1 MKSRIAMLILVL
13 LVAMG
18 GLPGK
23 GSAETYPSR
32 PVSVIVPF
40 PPGGVAELTARPLL
54 AVLERILKQPFV
66 VVNKPGASGTVGTQQ
81 ASISKPDG
89 YTLLVTVSSMSVF
102 PEVDVLF
109 GRPRTYK
116 REDFTPIALLSADPM
131 ILVVRKDSIYKSVAD
146 IIADAKRR
154 PGEIKYSSS
163 GVYGATHLPT
173 EMFANAAGIKLRHVP
188 YTGGGPALIA
198 LLGGHVDI
206 LFTVPIIAFVQLKS
220 GDVTPLAVASEK
232 RHPAFPNV
240 PTLKELGYDVEYY
253 MWCGVF
259 APKATPP
266 DILKTL
272 REATRKAAASP
283 EFKAAMDRMNT
294 PIDYRDA
301 DDFQKFWDKDA
312 QRSIEAIRRI
322 GRVE

>member
-1 MKSRIAMLILVL
+1 MKSRIAVLILL
-13 LVAMG
+13 LLAAAG
-18 GLPGK
+18 GFK
-23 GSAETYPSR
+23 AASAETYPSR

-54 AVLERILKQPFV
+54 AVLERILNQPFV

-116 REDFTPIALLSADPM
+116 REDFVPIALLSADPM
-131 ILVVRKDSIYKSVAD
+131 ILVVKKGSSYKSVAD
-146 IIADAKRR
+146 IIADAKKR

-173 EMFANAAGIKLRHVP
+173 EMFAHAAGIKLRHVP
-188 YTGGGPALIA
+188 FTGGGPALIA

-206 LFTVPIIAFVQLKS
+206 LFSVPIIAFVQLKS
-220 GDVTPLAVASEK
+220 GEVTPLAVASEK

-253 MWCGVF
+253 MWCGFF

-301 DDFQKFWDKDA
+301 DEFQKFWDKDA

>member
-1 MKSRIAMLILVL
+1 MKGRIAVLILLL

-18 GLPGK
+18 GFSGK

-54 AVLERILKQPFV
+54 AVLERILKQPFM

-81 ASISKPDG
+81 ASITKPDG

-102 PEVDVLF
+102 PEVDVLL

-116 REDFTPIALLSADPM
+116 REDFAPIALLSADPM
-131 ILVVRKDSIYKSVAD
+131 ILVVKKDSTYKSVAD
-146 IIADAKRR
+146 IIADAKKR

-173 EMFANAAGIKLRHVP
+173 EMFANAAGIKLRHFP

-206 LFTVPIIAFVQLKS
+206 LFTVPCPSSLS
-220 GDVTPLAVASEK
+220 SSS
-232 RHPAFPNV
+232 
-240 PTLKELGYDVEYY
+240 
-253 MWCGVF
+253 
-259 APKATPP
+259 
-266 DILKTL
+266 
-272 REATRKAAASP
+272 KAARSLRWRWRPRNGIRPSP
-283 EFKAAMDRMNT
+283 TFPR
-294 PIDYRDA
+294 
-301 DDFQKFWDKDA
+301 
-312 QRSIEAIRRI
+312 
-322 GRVE
+322 

>member
-1 MKSRIAMLILVL
+1 MKNRIPVLILL
-13 LVAMG
+13 FLVAMG
-18 GLPGK
+18 GFSGK

-116 REDFTPIALLSADPM
+116 REDFAPIALLSADPM
-131 ILVVRKDSIYKSVAD
+131 ILVVKKDSTYKSVAD
-146 IIADAKRR
+146 IIADAKKR

-206 LFTVPIIAFVQLKS
+206 LFTVPIIAFIQLKS
-220 GDVTPLAVASEK
+220 GEVTPLAVASEK

-253 MWCGVF
+253 MWCGFF

-283 EFKAAMDRMNT
+283 EFKAAMDKMNT

-322 GRVE
+322 GKVE